1 MADAGR
7 VRNSEWQRDEQ
18 LKSDLEKYVERNLS
32 RKEILDFVAPDYPQY
47 AWSFGTLVRRLGFF
61 NVKYVRYDTSIVDV
75 EDAVREEMEGPG
87 QLLGYRAM
95 HHKIR
100 EQHHL
105 CVPRNLVYDVMT
117 LVDPEGLERRGNVGM
132 KKRRRG
138 ATGTFTSMVKIVL
151 V

>member
-7 VRNSEWQRDEQ
+7 IRNSEWQHDEQ

-32 RKEILDFVAPDYPQY
+32 RKEILDFVARDYPQY
-47 AWSFGTLVRRLGFF
+47 AWSFGTLVRGLAFF
-61 NVKYVRYDTSIVDV
+61 NVKYLRYDTSIVDV
-75 EDAVREEMEGPG
+75 EDAVREEIEGPG

-105 CVPRNLVYDVMT
+105 CVPQNLVYDVMT
-117 LVDPEGLERRGNVGM
+117 
-132 KKRRRG
+132 
-138 ATGTFTSMVKIVL
+138 
-151 V
+151 